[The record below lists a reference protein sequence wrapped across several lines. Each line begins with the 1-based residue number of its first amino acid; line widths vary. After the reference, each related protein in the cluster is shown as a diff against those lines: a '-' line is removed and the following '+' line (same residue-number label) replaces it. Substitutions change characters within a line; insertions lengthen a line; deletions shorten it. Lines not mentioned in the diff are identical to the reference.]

1 MDKINLADQLE
12 AWAKRNEVAMLA
24 AKAFREVG
32 QLEQAKAEQE
42 RALIEVNNKVGVA
55 QASLAALKE
64 DLHRASVQAEDIR
77 AMARLQADELVRS
90 ASVEAEKIREEVMTR
105 AEHER
110 GKASFDAARILA
122 EAKKEKAEWMNEAKI
137 AEDRAE
143 AAIAKEDAAKR
154 ELAQLQDRIAKA
166 RAAIKQMV
174 GE

>member
-12 AWAKRNEVAMLA
+12 AWAKRNEVATLA

-42 RALIEVNNKVGVA
+42 RALIDVNAKLDAARV
-55 QASLAALKE
+55 SLAAATADIHK
-64 DLHRASVQAEDIR
+64 ASVQAEDIR
-77 AMARLQADELVRS
+77 AAATKKADDTVRV
-90 ASVEAEKIREEVMTR
+90 AAQEAEKIRAEVLVKAEQER
-105 AEHER
+105 A
-110 GKASFDAARILA
+110 KASSEAAKILA

-143 AAIAKEDAAKR
+143 AAIVKEDAAKR
-154 ELAQLQDRIAKA
+154 ELAQLQDRISKA